1 MPGKNYQNRP
11 GIDEVIPKIKWCSF
25 LLTWNIH
32 HCVLS
37 VNELSDKI

>member
-11 GIDEVIPKIKWCSF
+11 GIDEVIPKMKWCSF
-25 LLTWNIH
+25 LLWNIH